1 MGPQTLTKVQ
11 FMKVLCKAS
20 LIVSLFA
27 SMSWVNAADFDIKV
41 PMRDKGA
48 RTYYVGAQI
57 AGVGSTELMVDTGS
71 GYLTINEDTLQTLLK
86 QEKAQ
91 YVKQLTG
98 ILADGT
104 EMKVPVY
111 RLTSLNLGNTCTL
124 TNVEAAVFPGKTRQ
138 ILGLSAL
145 SKAAPFIFSIDPPQL
160 VLSNC
165 DGSPT

>member
-1 MGPQTLTKVQ
+1 
-11 FMKVLCKAS
+11 MKVFCKAS

-27 SMSWVNAADFDIKV
+27 SISWVNAADFDIKV

-48 RTYYVGAQI
+48 RTYYIGAQI
-57 AGVGSTELMVDTGS
+57 AGFGSTELMVDTGS
-71 GYLTINEDTLQTLLK
+71 GYLTINDETLQTLLK
-86 QEKAQ
+86 QDKAQ

-111 RLTSLNLGNTCTL
+111 RLTSLNLGGTCWIN
-124 TNVEAAVFPGKTRQ
+124 NVEAAVFPGKTRQ